1 MRNEN
6 INFSNYYVAK
16 TKRCWSVFVLRLGER
31 GGGRGGGSG
40 EGGWLG
46 LVQQSAL
53 GLCAAETAQTWKS
66 GADIKV
72 VIQSAGSQVW

>member
-1 MRNEN
+1 MGDAG
-6 INFSNYYVAK
+6 VG
-16 TKRCWSVFVLRLGER
+16 VG
-31 GGGRGGGSG
+31 
-40 EGGWLG
+40 GGWLG

-72 VIQSAGSQVW
+72 VIQSAGSQVWRI